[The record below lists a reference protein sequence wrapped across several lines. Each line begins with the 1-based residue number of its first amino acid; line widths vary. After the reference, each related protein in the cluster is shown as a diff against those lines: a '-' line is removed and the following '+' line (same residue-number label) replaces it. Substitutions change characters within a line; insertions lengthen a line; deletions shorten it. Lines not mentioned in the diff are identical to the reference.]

1 MKNNLIKL
9 EWDSKFFDK
18 NIAEFN
24 ISADD
29 DLKNP
34 KLKNN
39 PYDLLVSKEHQDSQ
53 VEIEGFVETFKETK
67 IVFSKLLNENVSE
80 NSHEIFDTDYLPQE
94 DEYFFQ
100 LAYESG
106 KHSRFL
112 LDPHFG
118 ETKFRELYKLWVI
131 NSLNKTFAIKT
142 FYTKEDKL
150 GATGFV
156 TVQQSGNIAK
166 IGLIATHPLLQG
178 KGIGRSLLQS
188 AENYCLE
195 NGMTTMDIPTQEQN
209 TGACNFY
216 QKMGYA
222 VQERIILKH
231 FWKK

>member
-1 MKNNLIKL
+1 MKNNLTKL
-9 EWDSKFFDK
+9 EWDSNFFSK
-18 NIAEFN
+18 NIAELHIMN
-24 ISADD
+24 DD

-34 KLKNN
+34 ELNN
-39 PYDLLVSKEHQDSQ
+39 NQYDLIVSKQNQDSH
-53 VEIEGFVETFKETK
+53 VEIEGLEETFRETK
-67 IVFSKLLNENVSE
+67 VVFSKHLSE
-80 NSHEIFDTDYLPQE
+80 NICENAQEIFDTDYLPKE

-112 LDPHFG
+112 LDPRFG
-118 ETKFRELYKLWVI
+118 EKKFKELYKLWVI
-131 NSLNKTFAIKT
+131 NSLNKTFAVKI
-142 FYTKEDKL
+142 FYTKDENL

-156 TVQQSGNIAK
+156 TVQQSGNTAK

-178 KGIGRSLLQS
+178 KGIGRCLLQK

-195 NGMTTMDIPTQEQN
+195 NEIITMDIPTQEQN
-209 TGACNFY
+209 VGACNFY

-222 VQERIILKH
+222 VKERVILKH